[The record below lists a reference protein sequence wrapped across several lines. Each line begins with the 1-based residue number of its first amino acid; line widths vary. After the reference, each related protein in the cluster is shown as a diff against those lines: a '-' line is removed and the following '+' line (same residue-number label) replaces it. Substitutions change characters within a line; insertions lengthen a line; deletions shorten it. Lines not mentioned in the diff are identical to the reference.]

1 MLNRTKLHQKM
12 NTSDAVVKQQE
23 FCYDTVLR
31 DTWKKIAKDTDFY
44 LHTQEAEALFSVP
57 SWQGDLSNYSLV
69 KKYKDQYSVL
79 GIDGSQVYPDRHQLY
94 VQQALINIGG
104 ISIEYGSEDPVSV
117 FSEPELFSLYRL
129 NEYKEQVVVT
139 TEWINLEREAREFE
153 VAVEKALAMKKK
165 GCKQLVVLF
174 DGTLL
179 FYHLISVNEKDR
191 QHFFDRYCKS
201 LQILTD
207 HAIPF
212 ASYLSAPQSKDLINL
227 VKLGLCQFKR
237 ANCRPCREA
246 YDTVPCE
253 IVDNLSDRQ
262 LMSAVL
268 PCLHR
273 SIFFKPASLHSLQYP
288 ESLQPYFSYYHGAH
302 EVGRIEMPA
311 WVIQDQI
318 KSDLVYQVVVDQIEK
333 GYGYPVV
340 LAEAHEQAVV
350 KQADKE
356 YFYQVCAR
364 QASDQNLAIQYSEK
378 SIKKRQMPY

>member
-1 MLNRTKLHQKM
+1 
-12 NTSDAVVKQQE
+12 E
-23 FCYDTVLR
+23 FCYETVLR
-31 DTWKKIAKDTDFY
+31 ETWEKIVKDTDFF
-44 LHTQEAEALFSVP
+44 LHAEEAESLFSVP
-57 SWQGDLSNYSLV
+57 SWKGDLSDYSLV
-69 KKYKDQYSVL
+69 QKYKDQYSVL
-79 GIDGSQVYPDRHQLY
+79 GIDGSQVYPDHHQLY

-104 ISIEYGSEDPVSV
+104 ISIEYGSQDPVSV

-129 NEYKEQVVVT
+129 NEQKEQIVVT

-153 VAVEKALAMKKK
+153 VSVEKALAMKKK

-179 FYHLISVNEKDR
+179 FYHLISVNDKDR
-191 QHFFDRYCKS
+191 QYFFDRYCKA

-212 ASYLSAPQSKDLINL
+212 ASYLSAPQNKDLINL
-227 VKLGLCQFKR
+227 IKLGLCRFKR
-237 ANCRPCREA
+237 ANCRPCHEA
-246 YDTVPCE
+246 YETFPCEVVDTV
-253 IVDNLSDRQ
+253 SDRQ
-262 LMSAVL
+262 LMSTVL
-268 PCLHR
+268 PRLHR
-273 SIFFKPASLHSLQYP
+273 SIFFRPASMWSLQYL
-288 ESLQPYFSYYHGAH
+288 ENLQPYFSYYHGAQ

-311 WVIQDQI
+311 WIVQDDAI
-318 KSDLVYQVVVDQIEK
+318 SSFVYQVIVDQIEK

-364 QASDQNLAIQYSEK
+364 QASDQSIAIQHSEK
-378 SIKKRQMPY
+378 SIKKKQMPY